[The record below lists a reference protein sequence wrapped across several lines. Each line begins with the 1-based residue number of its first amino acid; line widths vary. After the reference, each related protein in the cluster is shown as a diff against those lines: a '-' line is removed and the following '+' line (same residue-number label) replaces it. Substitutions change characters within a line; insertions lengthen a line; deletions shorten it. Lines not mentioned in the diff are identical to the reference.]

1 MKKLLGLVLIGSALA
16 MTSCET
22 TREISFN
29 EDGSGT
35 IVTTTDMSGLI
46 AIAKMSGQGKE
57 IDKEEKAI
65 DTMFSLEKIVDSIP
79 DITDEQKIL
88 AKKGK
93 LGFTMNM
100 GEDKMMTKLHF
111 PFSNAGEIPKLEQ
124 VAAKVM
130 EQTMKKQMGGEG
142 DSSASPIPD
151 DAMPKAS
158 MDEYFTITYAKG
170 LIEKKHIAEKYA
182 KAADDKGMQALKEM
196 AGEGMPMNTTLI
208 FNLPKPAKKAEG
220 KNVKLSEDKKK
231 ITIVNSVED
240 FFDDVTKLEFRIEY

>member
-1 MKKLLGLVLIGSALA
+1 MQKILGLLLIGAALA

-22 TREISFN
+22 TREITFN
-29 EDGSGT
+29 DDGSGT
-35 IVTTTDMSGLI
+35 LVTTTDMSGLI

-57 IDKEEKAI
+57 LDKDEKEI
-65 DTMFSLEKIVDSIP
+65 DTTISLDKIVDSIP
-79 DITDEQKIL
+79 DITDEQKKL

-93 LGFTMNM
+93 LGFNLNM
-100 GEDKMMTKLHF
+100 GEEKLLTKLQF
-111 PFSNAGEIPKLEQ
+111 PFTNAGEISKLDQ
-124 VAAKVM
+124 VSAKII

-142 DSSASPIPD
+142 DSSATPIPD

-158 MDEYFTITYAKG
+158 MDEYFTITYGKG

-182 KAADDKGMQALKEM
+182 KVEDDKGMQALKEM
-196 AGEGMPMNTTLI
+196 ASEGMPMNTTLI

-231 ITIVNSVED
+231 VTIVNSVDD